1 MAQSDFMKNIEK
13 KIVWERDLA
22 ALLIG
27 VLPPFAQVTKE
38 IGELLV

>member
-1 MAQSDFMKNIEK
+1 MKNIEGK
-13 KIVWERDLA
+13 KIGWERDLA

-38 IGELLV
+38 IRDFLA